1 MNDNNMMAQLLDNF
15 FLKILN
21 RYQSLYTLIYTNSL
35 SESEPEEATK
45 KMMKKLHM
53 KKKLYKVIIF
63 PILDAQQDKKKYIS
77 SAEH

>member
-1 MNDNNMMAQLLDNF
+1 MMAQLLDNF

-45 KMMKKLHM
+45 KMMKKLNM
-53 KKKLYKVIIF
+53 KKKIV
-63 PILDAQQDKKKYIS
+63 
-77 SAEH
+77 